1 MQKLSTKMRIGIS
14 KPSEQ
19 RKPKPMNFR
28 TASSFEC

>member
-1 MQKLSTKMRIGIS
+1 MQKLPTKMRIGIS

-19 RKPKPMNFR
+19 RKLEPMNFR